1 MNLKVLVGRCWQGKK
16 RQILGFLLLCVEKKD
31 RPGNGQQTT
40 NDVGGNVVLQ
50 NMVVGC
56 RVCAGVD
63 EGGVEELTCSVG
75 LQLVHSTKSSVDSPV
90 YHNVHSSI

>member
-63 EGGVEELTCSVG
+63 EGGRWRTHLFSWIAVG
-75 LQLVHSTKSSVDSPV
+75 SLDKKFC
-90 YHNVHSSI
+90 